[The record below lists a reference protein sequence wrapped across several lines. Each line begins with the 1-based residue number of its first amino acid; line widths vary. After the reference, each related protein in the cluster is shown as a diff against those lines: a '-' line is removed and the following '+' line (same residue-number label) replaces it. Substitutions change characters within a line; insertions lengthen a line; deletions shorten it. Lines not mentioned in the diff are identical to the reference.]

1 MPTSA
6 PGNRGGAGNCATAAK
21 VGLAPSGGSPGGG
34 TFGWAGRTGR
44 EVRQTRARGFTLI
57 ELLIVVAIVALASTL
72 ATLALRDPDASALER
87 EADRLSALLEAA
99 RAESRASG
107 LTARWVPAAD
117 AAAVEA
123 GAPHFRF
130 VGLPAALNLPQRWLT
145 PQVQA
150 EVVGARSLLLGPEP
164 LIGAQRVSLRL
175 GDQRLTLATE
185 GLGPFEVQHAQTSGA
200 TPADRE
206 ARAGARP

>member
-1 MPTSA
+1 
-6 PGNRGGAGNCATAAK
+6 
-21 VGLAPSGGSPGGG
+21 
-34 TFGWAGRTGR
+34 
-44 EVRQTRARGFTLI
+44 
-57 ELLIVVAIVALASTL
+57 LLIVVAIVALASTL

-107 LTARWVPAAD
+107 LAVRWVPAPASQ
-117 AAAVEA
+117 AGEQAGEEA
-123 GAPHFRF
+123 GEENAPHFRF

-175 GDQRLTLATE
+175 GDRRLTLATD
-185 GLGPFEVQHAQTSGA
+185 GLGPFEPQAADPGSPQA
-200 TPADRE
+200 TV
-206 ARAGARP
+206 ARP

>member
-6 PGNRGGAGNCATAAK
+6 PGNRGRAASFAAGAGVRST
-21 VGLAPSGGSPGGG
+21 PG
-34 TFGWAGRTGR
+34 TGR
-44 EVRQTRARGFTLI
+44 PAGTSCLGKGRQNRRRGFTLI
-57 ELLIVVAIVALASTL
+57 ELLIVVAIVALASSL
-72 ATLALRDPDASALER
+72 VTLALRDPDASALER

-107 LTARWVPAAD
+107 LAARWVPASAS
-117 AAAVEA
+117 AAVEE
-123 GAPHFRF
+123 GGPHFRF

-175 GDQRLTLATE
+175 GDRRLTLATD
-185 GLGPFEVQHAQTSGA
+185 GLGPFE
-200 TPADRE
+200 PE
-206 ARAGARP
+206 AANTGSPQAAVARP

>member
-6 PGNRGGAGNCATAAK
+6 PGNRAGAASFATGAW
-21 VGLAPSGGSPGGG
+21 VGSPSTGRP
-34 TFGWAGRTGR
+34 AGRTFGR
-44 EVRQTRARGFTLI
+44 EGRQNRWRGFTLI

-107 LTARWVPAAD
+107 LAVRWVPAPASQ
-117 AAAVEA
+117 A
-123 GAPHFRF
+123 GEQAGEESAPHFRF

-175 GDQRLTLATE
+175 GDRRLTLATD
-185 GLGPFEVQHAQTSGA
+185 GLGPFEPQ
-200 TPADRE
+200 PAD
-206 ARAGARP
+206 ALLAAPAGQQATTASRP

>member
-6 PGNRGGAGNCATAAK
+6 PGSRGRAASFAADAGVRST
-21 VGLAPSGGSPGGG
+21 PG
-34 TFGWAGRTGR
+34 TGR
-44 EVRQTRARGFTLI
+44 PAGTSCLGKGRQNRRRGFTLI
-57 ELLIVVAIVALASTL
+57 ELLIVVAIVALASSL
-72 ATLALRDPDASALER
+72 VTLALRDPDASALER

-107 LTARWVPAAD
+107 LAARWVPASAS
-117 AAAVEA
+117 AAVEED
-123 GAPHFRF
+123 APHFRF

-175 GDQRLTLATE
+175 GDRRLTLATD
-185 GLGPFEVQHAQTSGA
+185 GLGPFEPEA
-200 TPADRE
+200 ADTGSPQ
-206 ARAGARP
+206 AAVARP

>member
-6 PGNRGGAGNCATAAK
+6 PGNRAGAASFATGAW
-21 VGLAPSGGSPGGG
+21 VGSPSTGRP
-34 TFGWAGRTGR
+34 AGRTFGGEGR
-44 EVRQTRARGFTLI
+44 QNRGRGFTLI
-57 ELLIVVAIVALASTL
+57 ELLIVVAIVALAATL

-87 EADRLSALLEAA
+87 DADRLSALLEAA

-107 LTARWVPAAD
+107 LAVRWVPAPASQTVD
-117 AAAVEA
+117 AGEE

-175 GDQRLTLATE
+175 GDRRLTLATD
-185 GLGPFEVQHAQTSGA
+185 GLGPFEPQ
-200 TPADRE
+200 PAD
-206 ARAGARP
+206 ALLAAPAGQQATTASRP

>member
-6 PGNRGGAGNCATAAK
+6 PGNRAGAASFATGAW
-21 VGLAPSGGSPGGG
+21 VGSPSTGRP
-34 TFGWAGRTGR
+34 AGRTFGGEGR
-44 EVRQTRARGFTLI
+44 QNRGRGFTLI
-57 ELLIVVAIVALASTL
+57 ELLIVVAIVALASSL
-72 ATLALRDPDASALER
+72 VTLALRDPDASALER

-107 LTARWVPAAD
+107 LAARWVPASAS
-117 AAAVEA
+117 AAVEE

-175 GDQRLTLATE
+175 GDRRLTLATD
-185 GLGPFEVQHAQTSGA
+185 GLGPFEPEA
-200 TPADRE
+200 ADTGSPQ
-206 ARAGARP
+206 AAVARP

>member
-6 PGNRGGAGNCATAAK
+6 PGNRDQGGPGANAGHCTAAAR
-21 VGLAPSGGSPGGG
+21 VVAPPSGASPGGR
-34 TFGWAGRTGR
+34 ACGR
-44 EVRQTRARGFTLI
+44 EGPQTKARGFTLI

-130 VGLPAALNLPQRWLT
+130 VGLPAALNLPQHWLT
-145 PQVQA
+145 PQVRA
-150 EVVGARSLLLGPEP
+150 EVIGARSLLLGPEP

-206 ARAGARP
+206 ARASGRP

>member
-1 MPTSA
+1 MSSVHLRST
-6 PGNRGGAGNCATAAK
+6 RLT
-21 VGLAPSGGSPGGG
+21 
-34 TFGWAGRTGR
+34 RT
-44 EVRQTRARGFTLI
+44 TGFTLI
-57 ELLIVVAIVALASTL
+57 ELLIVVAIVALGATL
-72 ATLALRDPDASALER
+72 VTLALRDPDASALER

-107 LTARWVPAAD
+107 LAVRWVPAPASQTVD
-117 AAAVEA
+117 AGEE

-150 EVVGARSLLLGPEP
+150 EVVGVRSLLLGPEP

-175 GDQRLTLATE
+175 GDRRLTLATD
-185 GLGPFEVQHAQTSGA
+185 GLGPFEPQTTDALVAAPAGQQAA
-200 TPADRE
+200 TAS
-206 ARAGARP
+206 RP

>member
-6 PGNRGGAGNCATAAK
+6 PGSRGGEASFAAGAWVGCPSTRRPAGGAFGREARQNRG
-21 VGLAPSGGSPGGG
+21 
-34 TFGWAGRTGR
+34 
-44 EVRQTRARGFTLI
+44 RGFTLI

-107 LTARWVPAAD
+107 LAVRWVPAPASQTVD
-117 AAAVEA
+117 AGEE

-175 GDQRLTLATE
+175 GDRRLTLATD
-185 GLGPFEVQHAQTSGA
+185 GLGPFEPQTTDALLAAPAGQQAA
-200 TPADRE
+200 TAS
-206 ARAGARP
+206 RP